1 MSDVIVYTIDKDN
14 MVIDQFECEREYA
27 IQMYHNQKTDK
38 GRYLIANPSDDIKF
52 KFRRK
57 SLKDIR
63 HSSESEPSR
72 L

>member
-1 MSDVIVYTIDKDN
+1 MSDVIVYTIDNEN
-14 MVIDQFECEREYA
+14 MVISQFECEREFAMQNYW
-27 IQMYHNQKTDK
+27 NQRTDN
-38 GRYLIANPSDDIKF
+38 GRYFIANVGDDIKF

-57 SLKDIR
+57 LLKDVR